1 MNFGENLR
9 ILRKNR
15 RISQEE
21 LADKVGVSRQAVS
34 RWEVGDAYPEMSNI
48 IALCSIFK
56 CNIND
61 LINDNIVDIESFDK
75 ETQEG
80 IVKFKKDQQKKMK
93 GISKTIYVMTN
104 ITKIILAVPAIT
116 LIVATLL
123 FPFMSKSFDITE
135 DKIKI
140 LNHEFNYSTT
150 SNTITINDKE
160 YHVETETNLHEFI
173 NSHNRMFFIVSFEY
187 ILICLTTLTTLIVLG
202 LHKISKLYKNI
213 YNGATPF
220 TIENE
225 KLVKQACSFFILELI
240 IQKMTALVYSAVAH
254 IDLSID
260 VDLKDLIIIL
270 IGVSMAYIFKYGR
283 MIQADTKAQIYD

>member
-9 ILRKNR
+9 ILRKNSK
-15 RISQEE
+15 ISQEA

-116 LIVATLL
+116 LIIATLL

-140 LNHEFNYSTT
+140 LNHEFDYSATN
-150 SNTITINDKE
+150 NTITVNGNE
-160 YHVETETNLHEFI
+160 YYVETTTDLHEFF
-173 NSHNRMFFIVSFEY
+173 NSHDKTFFIISVEY
-187 ILICLTTLTTLIVLG
+187 ILICFTTLITLVVLG

-213 YNGATPF
+213 YEGSTPF

-225 KLVKQACSFFILELI
+225 KLVKQACSFFIIELI
-240 IQKMTALVYSAVAH
+240 LQKITALAYSAVAGVDLA
-254 IDLSID
+254 IDMN
-260 VDLKDLIIIL
+260 LKDLIFIL
-270 IGVSMAYIFKYGR
+270 IGVSIVYIFKYGR
-283 MIQADTKAQIYD
+283 MIQADTKAKIYD